1 MFKTF
6 TSVCLLAATALANT
20 NADDT
25 TGIFPGDDQWKT
37 GTVVIDD
44 FKDDIFYW
52 MFQSRSAPETDPLVL
67 WLTGGP
73 GCASE
78 VALFYENGPY
88 QFSEDSTLKTN
99 QYSWNQV
106 SNLLYVDQPIG
117 TGFSKGG
124 IHDARSET
132 EVAEDMAQM
141 LRGFLEQNPEFEGRD
156 FYITGESYAGHY
168 VPAISY
174 YLVNNATDVNLNLKG
189 MAIGNGLTDPYEQY
203 PQYAKFSYENG
214 LISKKWEDVLN
225 GGFKACQALIYESQ
239 QKGGRILDVA
249 ALEYCQILADTCIG
263 NPMSPKFNVYDI
275 RIPCDTPPLCYDF
288 SQSDAFLNRDD
299 VQQVLGVTGRKW
311 VECDSMVHTYL
322 LGDWMLNLMPQVAS
336 ILDNTDIEVLV
347 YSGDKDWICNWRG
360 GEAWTAATKW
370 AGKESFNSAEYEKWL
385 VEGEAA
391 GEMRQYGNLHFLRV
405 YEAGHMVPM
414 DQPANALAML
424 TRFIQ
429 NDWKLSSEEAFE
441 IMQ

>member
-1 MFKTF
+1 MYKALALF
-6 TSVCLLAATALANT
+6 AATAYANT

-25 TGIFPGDDQWKT
+25 TGIFGDAEQWKT
-37 GTVVIDD
+37 GTVSIDSYN
-44 FKDDIFYW
+44 DDIFYW
-52 MFQSRSAPETDPLVL
+52 MFQSRESYETDPLVL

-88 QFSEDSTLKTN
+88 QFNEDSTLKSN
-99 QYSWNQV
+99 PYSWNAV

-141 LRGFLEQNPEFEGRD
+141 LRGFLVQNPEFEGRD

-168 VPAISY
+168 VPAISH
-174 YLVNNATDVNLNLKG
+174 YLVNEATDVNLNLKG
-189 MAIGNGLTDPYEQY
+189 IAIGNGLTDPYQQY
-203 PQYAKFSYENG
+203 PAYATFSYEND
-214 LISKKWEDVLN
+214 LISKKWEDVLK
-225 GGFKACQALIYESQ
+225 GGFTACQGLIYESQ
-239 QKGGRILDVA
+239 HKESKVLDVA
-249 ALEYCQILADTCIG
+249 ALEFCQILADTCIG
-263 NPMSPKFNVYDI
+263 NPLHPAFNVYDI
-275 RIPCDTPPLCYDF
+275 RIPCDSPPLCYDF

-299 VQQVLGVTGRKW
+299 VQETLGVSGRKW
-311 VECDSMVHTYL
+311 VECDQMVHTYL
-322 LGDWMLNLMPQVAS
+322 LGDWMTNLMPQVADM
-336 ILDNTDIEVLV
+336 LDNTDIEVLV

-370 AGKESFNSAEYEKWL
+370 AHKDEFNAAEYEKWM
-385 VEGEAA
+385 VNGEAA

-414 DQPANALAML
+414 DQPQNALEMVKRMIA
-424 TRFIQ
+424 
-429 NDWKLSSEEAFE
+429 NDWKLTEETVE
-441 IMQ
+441 ITQ